1 MPITWSIDSNK
12 RRVYVTLTPPYTRDH
27 GLAAATSIVA
37 HPEFAPS
44 FGFVVESVGMDARF
58 VRDVFYFMA
67 THKEKFRSARVAIIV
82 TMALRSGVKT
92 AFTEMLAEFPN
103 LPMPIKIFRTYRDAE
118 RWLSKGD

>member
-1 MPITWSIDSNK
+1 VFTSRSRRHTLAITGWPQRHRLWRTQNS
-12 RRVYVTLTPPYTRDH
+12 
-27 GLAAATSIVA
+27 
-37 HPEFAPS
+37 PS
-44 FGFVVESVGMDARF
+44 FGFVVESVGTDARF
-58 VRDVFYFMA
+58 VRDVLYFMA

-103 LPMPIKIFRTYRDAE
+103 LPMPIKIFRTYRDAD